1 MENLSNTHEFMAAT
15 VEEAI
20 AKGLDE
26 LGLEREKV
34 DIEVLDEGKR
44 NVFKFASRPAHVR
57 LTLWGEQV
65 QSEIVAPEV
74 KDIFEELS
82 DDEIAQEL
90 RSSLGDISDT
100 EGLVRAVLVDILE
113 KMSVNANVTTKLVH
127 SEEDDREVV
136 YANVEGDDLSF
147 LIGRKSETLNALQYL
162 TGLIIS
168 KKVNHWVPLQVDV
181 QSYRARRE
189 TELKKIAR
197 RMADQ
202 AISSGRKQFFEP
214 MPANERRIIHM
225 EIRGYEQLM
234 TESIGE
240 EPNRKVTIAL
250 KK

>member
-1 MENLSNTHEFMAAT
+1 MDNLSNTHEFMATT
-15 VEEAI
+15 VDEAI
-20 AKGLDE
+20 SRGLEE

-34 DIEVLDEGKR
+34 NIEVLDEGKR
-44 NVFKFASRPAHVR
+44 NVFKFASRPALIRMTV
-57 LTLWGEQV
+57 LGEQKPV
-65 QSEIVAPEV
+65 EKSTSEV
-74 KDIFEELS
+74 KDIFDELS

-90 RSSLGDISDT
+90 RANIAEVSDA
-100 EGLVRAVLVDILE
+100 EGMVKAVLTDILE
-113 KMSVNANVTTKLVH
+113 KMTVKAVVTTTLVK

-136 YANVEGDDLSF
+136 YANIEGDDLSF

-181 QSYRARRE
+181 QSYRSRRE

-202 AISSGRKQFFEP
+202 AISSGRKQFLEP

-225 EIRGYEQLM
+225 ELRGYDQLIS
-234 TESIGE
+234 ESIGE
-240 EPNRKVTIAL
+240 EPNRKVTIAI